1 MDKIKVLM
9 VCHGNIC
16 RSPIA
21 EFVMKSLVRHHHLSD
36 SFFIASAATAAAS
49 TATAG
54 DFDCRWLSHP
64 TPDDTSHV
72 WFSRT
77 IVTSEKDMPRA
88 AYIRVATTGRFVL
101 YVNGR
106 NVSTALFTPDRQKGD
121 TAVAA
126 IAYDVQRFLRT
137 DTNTIALLYCP
148 SMRTHRQ
155 VSVCFYGIAADSS
168 HFAVSGTD
176 RPCFALN
183 GNAGWLCRHADTWQ
197 THDGGEAMNRNLYP
211 YRWTDANQ
219 PLAMWQAVEETATS
233 QPLTTTTPHHLNTP
247 TPQPL
252 NTTPP
257 QPLNTTTPQHISTSH
272 HLTTTPPQPL
282 NTTTP
287 LSAEDI
293 CGYSPLRINPLV
305 DNAARISRIYTPLL
319 TEQSGDTL
327 TVHLVPNRRHL
338 IRVTL
343 RGCRRGER
351 IRIGNLQY
359 VCTGEM
365 DEQAFTRFSPT
376 DQNTVTISG
385 DRHFC
390 CEQVQEV
397 ESICL

>member
-1 MDKIKVLM
+1 MLRLI
-9 VCHGNIC
+9 NIL
-16 RSPIA
+16 I
-21 EFVMKSLVRHHHLSD
+21 L
-36 SFFIASAATAAAS
+36 FIASAATAAAS

-219 PLAMWQAVEETATS
+219 PLALWQAVKETSTS

-252 NTTPP
+252 TTTPP
-257 QPLNTTTPQHISTSH
+257 QPLNTTTPQHISTSQ
-272 HLTTTPPQPL
+272 HLNTTTPHHL

-287 LSAEDI
+287 LSSEDI

-351 IRIGNLQY
+351 IRIGNLHY

-376 DQNTVTISG
+376 DQNTVTICG

>member
-1 MDKIKVLM
+1 MLRLI
-9 VCHGNIC
+9 NIL
-16 RSPIA
+16 I
-21 EFVMKSLVRHHHLSD
+21 L
-36 SFFIASAATAAAS
+36 FIASAATAAAS
-49 TATAG
+49 TATTG

-155 VSVCFYGIAADSS
+155 VSVCFYGVAADSS

-219 PLAMWQAVEETATS
+219 PLALWQAVKETSTS

-257 QPLNTTTPQHISTSH
+257 QPLNTTTPQHISTSQ
-272 HLTTTPPQPL
+272 HLNTTPPQPL

-287 LSAEDI
+287 HHLTTINTLSSEDI

>member
-1 MDKIKVLM
+1 MLRLI
-9 VCHGNIC
+9 NIL
-16 RSPIA
+16 I
-21 EFVMKSLVRHHHLSD
+21 L
-36 SFFIASAATAAAS
+36 FIASAATAAAS

-183 GNAGWLCRHADTWQ
+183 GNAGWLCRQADTWQ

-219 PLAMWQAVEETATS
+219 PLALWQAVKETSPS

-252 NTTPP
+252 TTTPP
-257 QPLNTTTPQHISTSH
+257 QPLNTTTPQHISTSQHLTTTTPH
-272 HLTTTPPQPL
+272 HLTTI
-282 NTTTP
+282 NP
-287 LSAEDI
+287 LSSEDI

>member
-1 MDKIKVLM
+1 MLRLLHIL
-9 VCHGNIC
+9 I
-16 RSPIA
+16 
-21 EFVMKSLVRHHHLSD
+21 L
-36 SFFIASAATAAAS
+36 FIASAATAAAS

-155 VSVCFYGIAADSS
+155 VSVSFYGIAADSS

-219 PLAMWQAVEETATS
+219 PLAMWQAVEETSPS
-233 QPLTTTTPHHLNTP
+233 QPLTTTPPQPLNTP

-257 QPLNTTTPQHISTSH
+257 QPLNTTTPQHISTSQHLTTTTPH
-272 HLTTTPPQPL
+272 HLTTI
-282 NTTTP
+282 NT
-287 LSAEDI
+287 LSSEDI
-293 CGYSPLRINPLV
+293 CGYNPLRINPLV

-343 RGCRRGER
+343 RDCRRGER
-351 IRIGNLQY
+351 IRIGNLHY

-376 DQNTVTISG
+376 DQNTVTICG

>member
-1 MDKIKVLM
+1 MLRLI
-9 VCHGNIC
+9 NIL
-16 RSPIA
+16 I
-21 EFVMKSLVRHHHLSD
+21 L
-36 SFFIASAATAAAS
+36 FIASAATAAAS
-49 TATAG
+49 TATTG

-88 AYIRVATTGRFVL
+88 AHIRVATTGRFVL

-219 PLAMWQAVEETATS
+219 PLAMWQAVKETSTS
-233 QPLTTTTPHHLNTP
+233 QHLNITPSHHPTTTTPHISTSQHLNTTTPHHLNT
-247 TPQPL
+247 
-252 NTTPP
+252 
-257 QPLNTTTPQHISTSH
+257 
-272 HLTTTPPQPL
+272 
-282 NTTTP
+282 TTP
-287 LSAEDI
+287 LSSEDI
-293 CGYSPLRINPLV
+293 CGYSPFRINPLV

-365 DEQAFTRFSPT
+365 DEQAFTRFSPI

>member
-1 MDKIKVLM
+1 MLRLI
-9 VCHGNIC
+9 NIL
-16 RSPIA
+16 I
-21 EFVMKSLVRHHHLSD
+21 L
-36 SFFIASAATAAAS
+36 FIASAATAS
-49 TATAG
+49 TATTG

-64 TPDDTSHV
+64 APDDTSHV

-126 IAYDVQRFLRT
+126 IAYDVQHFLRT

-148 SMRTHRQ
+148 SMRTRRQ

-219 PLAMWQAVEETATS
+219 PLALWQTVEETAT
-233 QPLTTTTPHHLNTP
+233 H
-247 TPQPL
+247 
-252 NTTPP
+252 
-257 QPLNTTTPQHISTSH
+257 LNTTTPQHISTSQH
-272 HLTTTPPQPL
+272 L
-282 NTTTP
+282 NTTP
-287 LSAEDI
+287 
-293 CGYSPLRINPLV
+293 
-305 DNAARISRIYTPLL
+305 
-319 TEQSGDTL
+319 
-327 TVHLVPNRRHL
+327 
-338 IRVTL
+338 
-343 RGCRRGER
+343 
-351 IRIGNLQY
+351 
-359 VCTGEM
+359 
-365 DEQAFTRFSPT
+365 
-376 DQNTVTISG
+376 
-385 DRHFC
+385 
-390 CEQVQEV
+390 
-397 ESICL
+397 

>member
-1 MDKIKVLM
+1 MLRLI
-9 VCHGNIC
+9 NIL
-16 RSPIA
+16 I
-21 EFVMKSLVRHHHLSD
+21 L
-36 SFFIASAATAAAS
+36 FIASAATAAAS

-54 DFDCRWLSHP
+54 DFDCRWMSHP

-219 PLAMWQAVEETATS
+219 PLAMWQAVEETAPS

-252 NTTPP
+252 TTTPP
-257 QPLNTTTPQHISTSH
+257 QPLTTTTPQHISTSQ
-272 HLTTTPPQPL
+272 HLNTTPPQPL

-287 LSAEDI
+287 LSSEDI
-293 CGYSPLRINPLV
+293 CGYNPLRINPLV

-327 TVHLVPNRRHL
+327 LVHLVPNRRHL

>member
-1 MDKIKVLM
+1 MQAFLFDTEMLRLI
-9 VCHGNIC
+9 NIL
-16 RSPIA
+16 I
-21 EFVMKSLVRHHHLSD
+21 L
-36 SFFIASAATAAAS
+36 FIASVAAS
-49 TATAG
+49 TASTAASAAQTATVG
-54 DFDCRWLSHP
+54 DFDCRWMSHP
-64 TPDDTSHV
+64 APDDTSHV

-77 IVTSEKDMPRA
+77 IVTSAKDMPRA

-121 TAVAA
+121 TAVSA

-148 SMRTHRQ
+148 SMRTRRQ
-155 VSVCFYGIAADSS
+155 VSVSFYGIAADSS
-168 HFAVSGTD
+168 RFAVSGTD

-211 YRWTDANQ
+211 HRWTDANQ
-219 PLAMWQAVEETATS
+219 PLALWQAVEEAATPQPHNTTTQHISTS
-233 QPLTTTTPHHLNTP
+233 QHLNTTTSLTTTTPQHN
-247 TPQPL
+247 
-252 NTTPP
+252 NI
-257 QPLNTTTPQHISTSH
+257 TTTPQHISTPH
-272 HLTTTPPQPL
+272 HL
-282 NTTTP
+282 NTTTS
-287 LSAEDI
+287 LSSEDI
-293 CGYSPLRINPLV
+293 CGYSPLRPNPLV

-376 DQNTVTISG
+376 DQNTITISG
-385 DRHFC
+385 DRHFS

>member
-1 MDKIKVLM
+1 MLRLI
-9 VCHGNIC
+9 NIL
-16 RSPIA
+16 I
-21 EFVMKSLVRHHHLSD
+21 L
-36 SFFIASAATAAAS
+36 FIASAATAAAS

-54 DFDCRWLSHP
+54 DFDCRWMSHP

-148 SMRTHRQ
+148 SMRTRRQ

-219 PLAMWQAVEETATS
+219 PLALWQAVEETAPS
-233 QPLTTTTPHHLNTP
+233 QPLTTTTPHHL
-247 TPQPL
+247 
-252 NTTPP
+252 TTI
-257 QPLNTTTPQHISTSH
+257 N
-272 HLTTTPPQPL
+272 
-282 NTTTP
+282 P
-287 LSAEDI
+287 LSSEDI

>member
-1 MDKIKVLM
+1 MQAFPFVQQVAEVSGL
-9 VCHGNIC
+9 CHTQQDTYMLRLLHIL
-16 RSPIA
+16 IL
-21 EFVMKSLVRHHHLSD
+21 FV
-36 SFFIASAATAAAS
+36 ASAATAAAS
-49 TATAG
+49 TAKTG
-54 DFDCRWLSHP
+54 DFDCRWMSHP
-64 TPDDTSHV
+64 APDDTSHV

-77 IVTSEKDMPRA
+77 IVTSAKEKPCA

-121 TAVAA
+121 TAVSA

-148 SMRTHRQ
+148 SMRTRQQ

-176 RPCFALN
+176 RPYFALN

-211 YRWTDANQ
+211 HRWTDPNQ
-219 PLAMWQAVEETATS
+219 PLAMWQAVEESSTPQHHNTS
-233 QPLTTTTPHHLNTP
+233 PQHHNTTPQRHNITTPHNHTTYLNTS
-247 TPQPL
+247 TQ
-252 NTTPP
+252 
-257 QPLNTTTPQHISTSH
+257 QHNNI
-272 HLTTTPPQPL
+272 
-282 NTTTP
+282 TTTP
-287 LSAEDI
+287 LSSEDI
-293 CGYSPLRINPLV
+293 CGYSPLRPNPLV

-343 RGCRRGER
+343 RDCRRGER

>member
-1 MDKIKVLM
+1 MLRLI
-9 VCHGNIC
+9 NIL
-16 RSPIA
+16 I
-21 EFVMKSLVRHHHLSD
+21 L
-36 SFFIASAATAAAS
+36 FIASAATAAAS

-148 SMRTHRQ
+148 SMRTYRQ

-219 PLAMWQAVEETATS
+219 PLAMWQAVEETSTS

-257 QPLNTTTPQHISTSH
+257 QPLNTT
-272 HLTTTPPQPL
+272 PPQPL

-287 LSAEDI
+287 QHISTSQHLTTTTPHHLTTINPLSSEDI

-376 DQNTVTISG
+376 DQNTITISG

>member
-1 MDKIKVLM
+1 MLRLI
-9 VCHGNIC
+9 NIL
-16 RSPIA
+16 I
-21 EFVMKSLVRHHHLSD
+21 L
-36 SFFIASAATAAAS
+36 FIASAATAAAS
-49 TATAG
+49 TATTG
-54 DFDCRWLSHP
+54 DFDCRWMSHP

-219 PLAMWQAVEETATS
+219 PLALWQAVKETSPS

-252 NTTPP
+252 TTTPP
-257 QPLNTTTPQHISTSH
+257 QPLNTTTPQHISTSQHLNTTTPQHLTTTTPH
-272 HLTTTPPQPL
+272 HLTTT
-282 NTTTP
+282 TP
-287 LSAEDI
+287 LSSEDI
-293 CGYSPLRINPLV
+293 CGYNPLRINPLV

>member
-1 MDKIKVLM
+1 MLRLLHIL
-9 VCHGNIC
+9 I
-16 RSPIA
+16 
-21 EFVMKSLVRHHHLSD
+21 L
-36 SFFIASAATAAAS
+36 FIASAATAAAS
-49 TATAG
+49 TATTG

-77 IVTSEKDMPRA
+77 IVTSAKDMPRA

-126 IAYDVQRFLRT
+126 ITYDVQRFLRT

-148 SMRTHRQ
+148 SMRTRRQ
-155 VSVCFYGIAADSS
+155 VSVCFYGIAADNS

-211 YRWTDANQ
+211 YRWTDAYQ
-219 PLAMWQAVEETATS
+219 PLAMWQAVEETSTS
-233 QPLTTTTPHHLNTP
+233 QHLNTTPPHHLTTTTPK
-247 TPQPL
+247 
-252 NTTPP
+252 
-257 QPLNTTTPQHISTSH
+257 HISTSQH
-272 HLTTTPPQPL
+272 
-282 NTTTP
+282 NNISTP
-287 LSAEDI
+287 LSSEDI
-293 CGYSPLRINPLV
+293 CGYNPLRINPLV

-343 RGCRRGER
+343 RGCRRGEH

-376 DQNTVTISG
+376 DQNTVTICG

>member
-1 MDKIKVLM
+1 MLRLI
-9 VCHGNIC
+9 NIL
-16 RSPIA
+16 I
-21 EFVMKSLVRHHHLSD
+21 L
-36 SFFIASAATAAAS
+36 FIASAATAAAS
-49 TATAG
+49 TATTG

-219 PLAMWQAVEETATS
+219 PLAMWQAVEETSPS
-233 QPLTTTTPHHLNTP
+233 QPLTTTTPHHLTTP

-252 NTTPP
+252 TTTPP
-257 QPLNTTTPQHISTSH
+257 QPLNTTTPQHISTSQ
-272 HLTTTPPQPL
+272 HLTTTTPHHL
-282 NTTTP
+282 NTTPP
-287 LSAEDI
+287 LSSEDI
-293 CGYSPLRINPLV
+293 CGYNPLRINPLV

-376 DQNTVTISG
+376 DQNTVTICG

>member
-1 MDKIKVLM
+1 MLRLI
-9 VCHGNIC
+9 NIL
-16 RSPIA
+16 I
-21 EFVMKSLVRHHHLSD
+21 L
-36 SFFIASAATAAAS
+36 FIASAATAAAS
-49 TATAG
+49 TATTG

-137 DTNTIALLYCP
+137 DTNTIAMLYCP
-148 SMRTHRQ
+148 SMRTRRQ
-155 VSVCFYGIAADSS
+155 VSVSFYGIAADSS

-176 RPCFALN
+176 RPSFALN

-219 PLAMWQAVEETATS
+219 PLALWQAVEETST
-233 QPLTTTTPHHLNTP
+233 H
-247 TPQPL
+247 
-252 NTTPP
+252 
-257 QPLNTTTPQHISTSH
+257 LNTTTPQHISTPH
-272 HLTTTPPQPL
+272 HLTTTTQHISTSQHL

-287 LSAEDI
+287 LSSEDI
-293 CGYSPLRINPLV
+293 CGYNPLRINPLV

-327 TVHLVPNRRHL
+327 LVHLVPNRRHL

-376 DQNTVTISG
+376 SQNTVTISG

>member
-1 MDKIKVLM
+1 MLRLLHIL
-9 VCHGNIC
+9 I
-16 RSPIA
+16 
-21 EFVMKSLVRHHHLSD
+21 L
-36 SFFIASAATAAAS
+36 FIASAATAAAS

-54 DFDCRWLSHP
+54 DFDYRWLSHP

-77 IVTSEKDMPRA
+77 IVTSAKDMPRA

-148 SMRTHRQ
+148 SMRTRRQ

-219 PLAMWQAVEETATS
+219 PLALWQAVEETATS
-233 QPLTTTTPHHLNTP
+233 QHLTTTT
-247 TPQPL
+247 
-252 NTTPP
+252 
-257 QPLNTTTPQHISTSH
+257 
-272 HLTTTPPQPL
+272 
-282 NTTTP
+282 
-287 LSAEDI
+287 
-293 CGYSPLRINPLV
+293 
-305 DNAARISRIYTPLL
+305 
-319 TEQSGDTL
+319 
-327 TVHLVPNRRHL
+327 
-338 IRVTL
+338 
-343 RGCRRGER
+343 
-351 IRIGNLQY
+351 
-359 VCTGEM
+359 
-365 DEQAFTRFSPT
+365 RFYHCPS
-376 DQNTVTISG
+376 N
-385 DRHFC
+385 H
-390 CEQVQEV
+390 
-397 ESICL
+397 

>member
-1 MDKIKVLM
+1 MLRLI
-9 VCHGNIC
+9 NIL
-16 RSPIA
+16 I
-21 EFVMKSLVRHHHLSD
+21 L
-36 SFFIASAATAAAS
+36 FIASAATAAAS

-54 DFDCRWLSHP
+54 DFDCRWMSHP

-219 PLAMWQAVEETATS
+219 PLALWQAVEETSPS

-247 TPQPL
+247 TPQHL

-257 QPLNTTTPQHISTSH
+257 QPLNTTTPQHISTSQHLTTTTPH
-272 HLTTTPPQPL
+272 HLTTI
-282 NTTTP
+282 NT
-287 LSAEDI
+287 LSSEDI
-293 CGYSPLRINPLV
+293 CGYNPLRINPLV

-376 DQNTVTISG
+376 DQNTVTICG

>member
-1 MDKIKVLM
+1 MLRLI
-9 VCHGNIC
+9 NIL
-16 RSPIA
+16 I
-21 EFVMKSLVRHHHLSD
+21 L
-36 SFFIASAATAAAS
+36 FIASAATAAAS

-54 DFDCRWLSHP
+54 DFDCRWMSHP

-219 PLAMWQAVEETATS
+219 PLALWQAVEETSPS

-257 QPLNTTTPQHISTSH
+257 QPLNTTTPQHISTSQ
-272 HLTTTPPQPL
+272 HLNTTPPQPL

-287 LSAEDI
+287 LSSEDI

-376 DQNTVTISG
+376 DQNTVTICG

>member
-1 MDKIKVLM
+1 MLRLI
-9 VCHGNIC
+9 NIL
-16 RSPIA
+16 I
-21 EFVMKSLVRHHHLSD
+21 L
-36 SFFIASAATAAAS
+36 FIASAAPGAS
-49 TATAG
+49 QTATVG
-54 DFDCRWLSHP
+54 DFDCRWMSHP
-64 TPDDTSHV
+64 APDDTSHV

-77 IVTSEKDMPRA
+77 IVTDAKDMPRA

-148 SMRTHRQ
+148 SMRTRRQ

-219 PLAMWQAVEETATS
+219 PLALWQAVKETSTS
-233 QPLTTTTPHHLNTP
+233 HHLNTTTPHHLNTI
-247 TPQPL
+247 
-252 NTTPP
+252 NT
-257 QPLNTTTPQHISTSH
+257 
-272 HLTTTPPQPL
+272 
-282 NTTTP
+282 
-287 LSAEDI
+287 LSSEDI

-390 CEQVQEV
+390 CEHVQEV

>member
-1 MDKIKVLM
+1 MLRLI
-9 VCHGNIC
+9 NIL
-16 RSPIA
+16 I
-21 EFVMKSLVRHHHLSD
+21 L
-36 SFFIASAATAAAS
+36 FIASAATAAAS

-54 DFDCRWLSHP
+54 DFDCRWPSHP

-148 SMRTHRQ
+148 SMRTRRQ

-219 PLAMWQAVEETATS
+219 PLALWQAVKETSTS
-233 QPLTTTTPHHLNTP
+233 HHLNTTTPHHLNTI
-247 TPQPL
+247 
-252 NTTPP
+252 NT
-257 QPLNTTTPQHISTSH
+257 
-272 HLTTTPPQPL
+272 
-282 NTTTP
+282 
-287 LSAEDI
+287 LSSEDI

-390 CEQVQEV
+390 CEHVQEV

>member
-1 MDKIKVLM
+1 MLRLLHIL
-9 VCHGNIC
+9 I
-16 RSPIA
+16 
-21 EFVMKSLVRHHHLSD
+21 L
-36 SFFIASAATAAAS
+36 FIASAATAAAS
-49 TATAG
+49 TATTG

-106 NVSTALFTPDRQKGD
+106 NVSTALFTPDRQKDD

-148 SMRTHRQ
+148 SMRTRRQ

-211 YRWTDANQ
+211 YRWTDPNQ
-219 PLAMWQAVEETATS
+219 PLALWQAVKESSTS
-233 QPLTTTTPHHLNTP
+233 KHHNTS
-247 TPQPL
+247 PQHISPS
-252 NTTPP
+252 
-257 QPLNTTTPQHISTSH
+257 QHLNTTTPQHINTTPPQHISTSH
-272 HLTTTPPQPL
+272 HL

-287 LSAEDI
+287 LSSEDI
-293 CGYSPLRINPLV
+293 CGYNPLRINPLV
-305 DNAARISRIYTPLL
+305 DNAARISHIYTPLL

>member
-1 MDKIKVLM
+1 MLRLI
-9 VCHGNIC
+9 NIL
-16 RSPIA
+16 I
-21 EFVMKSLVRHHHLSD
+21 L
-36 SFFIASAATAAAS
+36 FIASAATAAAS

-219 PLAMWQAVEETATS
+219 PLTLWQAVEETSTS
-233 QPLTTTTPHHLNTP
+233 QPLNTTPPQPLTTTTPHHLTTINT
-247 TPQPL
+247 
-252 NTTPP
+252 
-257 QPLNTTTPQHISTSH
+257 
-272 HLTTTPPQPL
+272 
-282 NTTTP
+282 
-287 LSAEDI
+287 LSSEDI

>member
-1 MDKIKVLM
+1 MQAFPFDIKMLRLI
-9 VCHGNIC
+9 NIL
-16 RSPIA
+16 I
-21 EFVMKSLVRHHHLSD
+21 L
-36 SFFIASAATAAAS
+36 FIASVAAS
-49 TATAG
+49 TAAVAPSASQTASVG
-54 DFDCRWLSHP
+54 DFDCRWMSHP

-77 IVTSEKDMPRA
+77 IVTDAKDMPRA

-148 SMRTHRQ
+148 SMRTRRQ

-211 YRWTDANQ
+211 YRWTDAYQ
-219 PLAMWQAVEETATS
+219 PLAMWQAVEETSTS
-233 QPLTTTTPHHLNTP
+233 QHLNTTPPHHLTTTTPK
-247 TPQPL
+247 
-252 NTTPP
+252 
-257 QPLNTTTPQHISTSH
+257 HISTSQH
-272 HLTTTPPQPL
+272 
-282 NTTTP
+282 NNISTP
-287 LSAEDI
+287 LSSEDI
-293 CGYSPLRINPLV
+293 CGYNPLRINPLV

-343 RGCRRGER
+343 RGCRRGEH

>member
-1 MDKIKVLM
+1 MLRLI
-9 VCHGNIC
+9 NIL
-16 RSPIA
+16 I
-21 EFVMKSLVRHHHLSD
+21 L
-36 SFFIASAATAAAS
+36 FIASAATTAAS
-49 TATAG
+49 TATTG
-54 DFDCRWLSHP
+54 DFDCRWMSHP

-77 IVTSEKDMPRA
+77 IVTSAKDMPRA

-106 NVSTALFTPDRQKGD
+106 NVSTALFTPDRQNGD
-121 TAVAA
+121 TAVAS

-148 SMRTHRQ
+148 SMRTRRQ

-219 PLAMWQAVEETATS
+219 PLALWLAVEETAT
-233 QPLTTTTPHHLNTP
+233 HLNTTIP
-247 TPQPL
+247 QHISTPQH
-252 NTTPP
+252 N
-257 QPLNTTTPQHISTSH
+257 NTTTPHISTSH
-272 HLTTTPPQPL
+272 HLTTI
-282 NTTTP
+282 NT
-287 LSAEDI
+287 LSSEDI
-293 CGYSPLRINPLV
+293 CGYNPLRINPLV

>member
-1 MDKIKVLM
+1 MLRLI
-9 VCHGNIC
+9 NIL
-16 RSPIA
+16 I
-21 EFVMKSLVRHHHLSD
+21 L
-36 SFFIASAATAAAS
+36 FIASAATAAAS

-54 DFDCRWLSHP
+54 DFDCRWMSHP

-219 PLAMWQAVEETATS
+219 PLALWQAVEETSPS

-252 NTTPP
+252 TTTPP
-257 QPLNTTTPQHISTSH
+257 QPLNTTTPQHISTSQHLTTTTPH
-272 HLTTTPPQPL
+272 HLTTI
-282 NTTTP
+282 NP
-287 LSAEDI
+287 LSSEDI
-293 CGYSPLRINPLV
+293 CGYNPLRINPLV

-376 DQNTVTISG
+376 DQNTVTICG